1 MASPT
6 AHRNPDQNPSS
17 SFEDDHLDLPLAIS
31 QPSMLSTSLEV
42 GRSILFSRPFLL
54 AVIFFL
60 IYRIWF
66 SGKTAKPNVIKM
78 DGIPSSIPPADR
90 VSIRKSLRAPSVT
103 MAPKK

>member
-1 MASPT
+1 MASV
-6 AHRNPDQNPSS
+6 ANPPPP

-31 QPSMLSTSLEV
+31 QPSMLSTSLEM

-60 IYRIWF
+60 IYRLWF
-66 SGKTAKPNVIKM
+66 SSRGSKMNVIKM
-78 DGIPSSIPPADR
+78 DGVPSSIAPADR
-90 VSIRKSLRAPSVT
+90 VSLRKSLRAPSVT